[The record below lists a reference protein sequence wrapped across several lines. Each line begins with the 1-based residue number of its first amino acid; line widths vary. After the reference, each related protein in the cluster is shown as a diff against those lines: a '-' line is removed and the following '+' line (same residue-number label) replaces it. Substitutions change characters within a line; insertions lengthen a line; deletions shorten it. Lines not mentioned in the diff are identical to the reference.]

1 MSPRFLRR
9 LVTLL
14 RSACSGAEEAL
25 RCTREGVRGGHGLPC
40 GLAVVSGLTA
50 LFAEVVRALDA
61 PSDTV
66 WTEVRRDTIP
76 LHQISRR
83 FFIAAQRDGSKR
95 WVGGMGAAGP

>member
-9 LVTLL
+9 LVSLL

-50 LFAEVVRALDA
+50 LFTEVVRTLDA

-66 WTEVRRDTIP
+66 WIEVRWEPVRY
-76 LHQISRR
+76 
-83 FFIAAQRDGSKR
+83 
-95 WVGGMGAAGP
+95 AG